1 MALSKI
7 QSESMN
13 LADTF
18 AFTGTVSGAGA
29 MEPISTT
36 DVTTPAQFV
45 VFDNLST
52 DYDTFHCQFELHP
65 ANDGVQLGCQ
75 FLDSSGT
82 VINDSDAYGQSVMYD
97 GSTSTS
103 DSTNAIPFTATTIGN
118 DTYEGVRGFFNLL
131 GRNYAVST
139 DTVPPTVAGIAHG
152 HYQSN
157 VWSGGPFVG
166 GLNTEQ
172 IQTIRG
178 FRLYV
183 SSGNIERGKVYLF
196 GVKNA

>member
-7 QSESMN
+7 QAESMN
-13 LADTF
+13 LADTY
-18 AFTGTVSGAGA
+18 AFTGTVSGAGT
-29 MEPISTT
+29 MELISTT
-36 DVTTPAQFV
+36 NVTTPAQYV

-65 ANDGVQLGCQ
+65 ATDSVELGCQ

-82 VINDSDAYGQSVMYD
+82 AITDVDAYGYYGDFD
-97 GSTSTS
+97 GAAISS
-103 DSTNAIPFTATTIGN
+103 DSADVIPFTAQTVGN
-118 DTYEGVRGFFNLL
+118 DTYEGTRGWFNLQ
-131 GRNYAVST
+131 GRNYVVST
-139 DTVPPTVAGIAHG
+139 DTVPPIITGIANS
-152 HYQSN
+152 HYVSN
-157 VWSGGPFVG
+157 VWSGGVFVG

-183 SSGNIERGKVYLF
+183 NSGNIERGKVYLY
-196 GVKNA
+196 GIKG

>member
-1 MALSKI
+1 MALSLIK
-7 QSESMN
+7 SDS
-13 LADTF
+13 LASD
-18 AFTGTVSGAGA
+18 AVA

-36 DVTTPAQFV
+36 DVTTPAQYV

-65 ANDGVQLGCQ
+65 QSDSVQLGVQ

-82 VINDSDAYGQSVMYD
+82 AITDSDAYGYYNDYD
-97 GSTSTS
+97 GTAATADTST
-103 DSTNAIPFTATTIGN
+103 AMPFTATTIGN
-118 DTYEGVRGFFNLL
+118 DTYEGVRGSFNLL

-139 DTVPPTVAGIAHG
+139 DTVPPTITGIGIG
-152 HYQSN
+152 HYKSN
-157 VWSGGPFVG
+157 VLSGGVFVG

-196 GVKNA
+196 GIKNA